1 MANSSG
7 SFRGF
12 RSVNF
17 PIRWRALLLW
27 SLLASVAAAANPPD
41 YLHAAL
47 ANFKPEVPR
56 NWAYNLTTE
65 REGQQTT
72 ERFDPSKAPAEQW
85 TLLRTAG
92 HSPTAEEREKYFKYK
107 ASQTPGAIQ
116 ATFQRSD
123 IEPGTVKL
131 VHEDTD
137 QADFACSFREQSAN
151 SDKMLGHLRL
161 LFTVNKR
168 LSYVEKFSLVL
179 NAPYSP
185 VFSVKMRELLV
196 TMDFSPPEGTRPNL
210 PLRSSSHFAGR
221 IFFISMEENI
231 AYRYSDYAPVP

>member
-7 SFRGF
+7 SFRDF

-17 PIRWRALLLW
+17 PVRWCVLFLW
-27 SLLASVAAAANPPD
+27 LCFGGTAAAANPPD
-41 YLHAAL
+41 YLHTAL
-47 ANFKPEVPR
+47 AKFIPEVPR

-65 REGQQTT
+65 RAGQQTT

-92 HSPTAEEREKYFKYK
+92 HLPTSEEREKYFKYK
-107 ASQTPGAIQ
+107 ASQTPGPMQ

-123 IEPGTVKL
+123 IEPGTIKL
-131 VHEDTD
+131 LHEGPD
-137 QADFACSFREQSAN
+137 QADFACSFRQQSTNA
-151 SDKMLGHLRL
+151 DKMLGHLGL
-161 LFTVNKR
+161 LFTVNKH

-196 TMDFSPPEGTRPNL
+196 TMDFTPPEGTRPNL

-221 IFFISMEENI
+221 IFFISTEENI
-231 AYRYSDYAPVP
+231 TYQYSDYEHVP